1 MLIESDVIAHS
12 HTVQLENIVVSPSYS
27 VINFFPNGEQISYKL
42 FLQAV
47 IQKNPKILMQ
57 TFIIGQ

>member
-12 HTVQLENIVVSPSYS
+12 HTVQLEHIVVSLSYS
-27 VINFFPNGEQISYKL
+27 VIKFFPNGEQISYKL